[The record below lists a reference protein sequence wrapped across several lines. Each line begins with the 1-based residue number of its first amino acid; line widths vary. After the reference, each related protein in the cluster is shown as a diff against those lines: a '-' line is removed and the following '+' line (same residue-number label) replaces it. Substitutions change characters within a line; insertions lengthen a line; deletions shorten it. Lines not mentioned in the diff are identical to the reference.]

1 MRKSYIFILTLLLVT
16 FLLAACSGTAPAVTT
31 STEVSV
37 AVIEPTTSQANEQQ
51 AEQIVEPTATFLP
64 GVYPGPPPVVPTFD
78 YTGEA
83 YPVPTGDPT
92 PTQPEPTPIT
102 VPTPSQ
108 DLGIVTGTL
117 LTSDPDQQPYLTD
130 LYLGSTIPA
139 DKEGFPP
146 MVSLSEATDPKAA
159 QDKTGFF
166 LFTNIKP
173 GFYAL
178 IVWNPITSTVI
189 QDEKKENY
197 YVFEV
202 KAGEVT
208 DLGEIY
214 FP

>member
-1 MRKSYIFILTLLLVT
+1 MKKSSILILAILTIAL
-16 FLLAACSGTAPAVTT
+16 LLAACNGATPLATT
-31 STEVSV
+31 ST
-37 AVIEPTTSQANEQQ
+37 AEPADVKQPDTSQASEPQ
-51 AEQIVEPTATFLP
+51 AESIVEPTATFLP
-64 GVYPGPPPVVPTFD
+64 GIYPGPPPIVPTFD

-92 PTQPEPTPIT
+92 PTLPEPTPIS

-108 DLGIVTGTL
+108 GLGIVTGTL
-117 LTSDPDQQPYLTD
+117 LTSDTDHQPYLTD

-139 DKEGFPP
+139 DKDGFPP